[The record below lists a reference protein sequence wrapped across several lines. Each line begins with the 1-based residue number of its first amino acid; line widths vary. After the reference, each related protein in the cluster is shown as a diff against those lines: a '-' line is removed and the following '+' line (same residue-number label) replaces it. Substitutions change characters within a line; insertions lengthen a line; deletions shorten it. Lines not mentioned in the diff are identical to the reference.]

1 MQGPCV
7 HLELLV
13 VPYSHSLPRYLDL
26 LIRIKISSI
35 DIPCARHNSATGNYR
50 DLAFSGIKDFA
61 KKDIGTV
68 PSMVLNSQFPFPR
81 RHLQFYEYSY

>member
-7 HLELLV
+7 HLEILV

-26 LIRIKISSI
+26 LIRIKNSSI
-35 DIPCARHNSATGNYR
+35 DIPYAKHNSATGSYR
-50 DLAFSGIKDFA
+50 DLASSGIKDFA
-61 KKDIGTV
+61 KRYIGTV

-81 RHLQFYEYSY
+81 RDLQFYE